1 MNELKKVRKAFGL
14 TQEALAFLIGIST
27 GLLKMIELGKRNMPS
42 SAVVIFQW
50 LQAEAQRLESFP
62 VPDVKTDGI
71 DLTLELLILQKKL
84 RLVNEDL
91 QKLDNATLQNLRLLE
106 MGPRYKEK
114 FPLPE
119 NDPAQLMLGA
129 VLTHAAVSLKEED
142 QKAKILLLMERAGV
156 EAKLQVL
163 NQMVSVKG

>member
-1 MNELKKVRKAFGL
+1 MNDLKKVRKAFGL
-14 TQEALAFLIGIST
+14 TQEALAFLLGMST
-27 GLLKMIELGKRNMPS
+27 GLLKMIELGKRNLPS

-50 LQAEAQRLESFP
+50 LEAEAHRLESIP
-62 VPDVKTDGI
+62 VADVKTDGI
-71 DLTLELLILQKKL
+71 DLTVERLILQKRL
-84 RLVNEDL
+84 RSLNKNL
-91 QKLDNATLQNLRLLE
+91 QKMDETGLQNLRLLE

-114 FPLPE
+114 FPLPD

-129 VLTHAAVSLKEED
+129 VLIYAAVSLKEED

-163 NQMVSVKG
+163 NQMVPA

>member
-14 TQEALAFLIGIST
+14 TQEALAFLLGIST
-27 GLLKMIELGKRNMPS
+27 GMLKMVELGKRNMPA

-50 LQAEAQRLESFP
+50 LQAEAQRLESLP

-71 DLTLELLILQKKL
+71 DLTLERLILQKAL
-84 RLVNEDL
+84 RSVSEKL
-91 QKLDNATLQNLRLLE
+91 QKMENTSLQNRRLLE

-119 NDPAQLMLGA
+119 NDPAQLMLSS
-129 VLTHAAVSLKEED
+129 VLTYADVSLKEED

-156 EAKLQVL
+156 EAKLQLL
-163 NQMVSVKG
+163 NQMVPVKG